1 MRTNLE
7 LRRVYSGPSIS
18 NPLNGGSSDQPH
30 CYCYKSLVT
39 YGYSGNLWCSY
50 FKSGIACGRHIVV
63 LRYKPI
69 LLFLNLVLHEMMDAR
84 NTLLLLWLK
93 SFLLN
98 IKDEALT
105 SMIFLW

>member
-1 MRTNLE
+1 MAEAQTN
-7 LRRVYSGPSIS
+7 
-18 NPLNGGSSDQPH
+18 H
-30 CYCYKSLVT
+30 TATVT
-39 YGYSGNLWCSY
+39 IQIFGYSGNLWCSY

-105 SMIFLW
+105 TMIFLWTHVFLN